1 MMLGIRDARTGC
13 EKVLEKLWHSGT
25 ESRNR
30 MRSEIA
36 TIVG

>member
-13 EKVLEKLWHSGT
+13 EKDLEKLWHSET

-30 MRSEIA
+30 RSEIA